1 MPYFLDILIF
11 LDRILYPSVNRI
23 CRNRQVAL
31 SSNRKEGEEETSRSP
46 FFLTSIAYSGD
57 QDFSLV
63 FLRYYGK
70 LYFSFIKNL
79 LSPCE
84 MLIGILLEE
93 NYEKR
98 SFVERDF
105 VLFF

>member
-1 MPYFLDILIF
+1 M
-11 LDRILYPSVNRI
+11 
-23 CRNRQVAL
+23 
-31 SSNRKEGEEETSRSP
+31 
-46 FFLTSIAYSGD
+46 
-57 QDFSLV
+57 V

-93 NYEKR
+93 NYVKR

-105 VLFF
+105 ILFFKPLPLLSAPPCPPRPARPLLMRGMR